1 MALNAEDGGERK
13 FITVQI
19 PEVTDVKSEAYKAG
33 YKTIFD
39 ITKAR
44 IEKAS
49 EKLDDKSGFKIFET
63 MPLFEGYLDE
73 IDELDDDTKLFNGSD
88 LDEIELE
95 MLLTTWK
102 AYDGSMLTEA
112 SEYIM
117 LGAYKAHYMGNTLYF
132 MDKGFSTEALKAL
145 MAKLDEDKTFEPSKL
160 VLFGYNFE
168 SKYQRELK
176 EALNVYTNKKEIDL
190 EMVVRY

>member
-1 MALNAEDGGERK
+1 MALNAEDGGSRK

-19 PEVTDVKSEAYKAG
+19 AEKTDEKSEAFKAG

-49 EKLDDKSGFKIFET
+49 EKLGDKSGFKIFET
-63 MPLFEGYLDE
+63 TPLFEGYLDDIE
-73 IDELDDDTKLFNGSD
+73 ELEDDTTLFNGSN
-88 LDEIELE
+88 LDEEALE
-95 MLLTTWK
+95 TLLTTWK
-102 AYDGSMLTEA
+102 AYDGSKLTEPLDVV
-112 SEYIM
+112 M
-117 LGAYKAHYMGNTLYF
+117 LDEYKAQYGANTLYF
-132 MDKGFSTEALKAL
+132 MQKGFSTEALKAL
-145 MAKLDEDKTFEPSKL
+145 MTKLDEDKSFEPSKL